1 MGRFL
6 AFLFVFILG
15 AVIGVVGGGFM
26 GGVGGAVVGACMV
39 VDKAVESGA
48 MTQEQ
53 ANTLVQSMAADL
65 QVNKGNKRQIVDPMK
80 AGDQPPRPCVV
91 ALESI

>member
-1 MGRFL
+1 MLRFL
-6 AFLFVFILG
+6 AFLFVFVLGALLG
-15 AVIGVVGGGFM
+15 AVGGGLL

-39 VDKAVESGA
+39 VDKAVEGGA
-48 MTQEQ
+48 LTQDQ
-53 ANTLVQSMAADL
+53 ANSLVQSMAEEL